1 MDDARHA
8 VIRWANEG
16 RIPAAHLADA
26 LRAAGVTPSA
36 AQWNAFVQ
44 RLLAWLAAAALA
56 ASLLFFVAANWQA
69 LGRFGKFALVEG
81 ALVAALAVTW
91 WRGLD
96 TTVGRA
102 ALLAAALATGVLLA
116 LVGQVYQT
124 GADTFELFAAWA
136 AAIAVWVAASRQP
149 ALWLLWIAI
158 VDVAIVLWFRVEAAR
173 GLGLVEL
180 LLPAVELL
188 LALATLF
195 GGFDGGAHQRF
206 ADLQAAPVLEH
217 RDPADLPVGQQARG
231 ADRVVA
237 LAGEKMHGLDVL
249 IVPFELCGHG
259 LLGDEDRFADAPQI
273 GIVLLP
279 VGEADVDLTHQQT
292 PNFLAGPVHAPVYAR
307 PRPPTKAPGCRCA
320 GHRRRRSGAAVP

>member
-8 VIRWANEG
+8 VILWANEG

-69 LGRFGKFALVEG
+69 LGRFGKFVLVEG
-81 ALVAALAVTW
+81 VLVAALAVTW

-136 AAIAVWVAASRQP
+136 AAIAVWVAVARQP
-149 ALWLLWIAI
+149 
-158 VDVAIVLWFRVEAAR
+158 
-173 GLGLVEL
+173 GLVWPAGGCSSRASTGARAGGGV
-180 LLPAVELL
+180 LLPAQSTFNVG
-188 LALATLF
+188 LF
-195 GGFDGGAHQRF
+195 
-206 ADLQAAPVLEH
+206 
-217 RDPADLPVGQQARG
+217 
-231 ADRVVA
+231 
-237 LAGEKMHGLDVL
+237 
-249 IVPFELCGHG
+249 
-259 LLGDEDRFADAPQI
+259 
-273 GIVLLP
+273 
-279 VGEADVDLTHQQT
+279 
-292 PNFLAGPVHAPVYAR
+292 
-307 PRPPTKAPGCRCA
+307 
-320 GHRRRRSGAAVP
+320 